1 MSEIMNTINGVE
13 IKEYLVLNQDE
24 FNNKL
29 MSLPN
34 SERRNGMKLTKL
46 YNDIRN
52 NQLNLNSNELD
63 YVFKKLYYEQ
73 FSMGAIFNGII
84 NKLLSVELENT
95 NLEMKHLPEIMPR
108 WYEKTKEVIMKKLM
122 KCHDEDQ
129 LNEYWNSEEIIL
141 TKKQMEYFTEKR
153 KLLFGDKKR
162 LKIEYGT
169 FEYEFERQYR
179 QIQNRIHNLDFKYN
193 ELLKKFE
200 NPEPRE
206 QKEQEPDKF
215 KIGDIIYLSGRYY
228 GYGLSLIGKIYDTT
242 ATLYKIDCYK
252 VNETWTHDN
261 KYQSTHYTQQVM
273 TELPFC
279 GKGKMSKRDA
289 RDATEII
296 KKKIYEYTRYSD

>member
-1 MSEIMNTINGVE
+1 MSEMMMYINGVE
-13 IKEYLVLNQDE
+13 IKEYLILDQDE

-52 NQLNLNSNELD
+52 NQLNLSSIELD
-63 YVFKKLYYEQ
+63 YVFSKLHGGSELLHNIYY
-73 FSMGAIFNGII
+73 GIT
-84 NKLLSVELENT
+84 NKLLSIELENT
-95 NLEMKHLPEIMPR
+95 NLEMKHLPIMMPR
-108 WYEKTKEVIMKKLM
+108 WYENTKEVIMKKLM

-129 LNEYWNSEEIIL
+129 LNEYWNSEEIIR

-179 QIQNRIHNLDFKYN
+179 QIQNRVHNLDFKYN

-200 NPEPRE
+200 NQESKEP
-206 QKEQEPDKF
+206 KEQEPNKY
-215 KIGDIIYLSGRYY
+215 KIGDIIYDISFSGIRH
-228 GYGLSLIGKIYDTT
+228 IGKIYAITQ
-242 ATLYKIDCYK
+242 TLYKVDCYK
-252 VNETWTHDN
+252 VNTTWTHN
-261 KYQSTHYTQQVM
+261 NYYLSCKYTQRIE
-273 TELPFC
+273 TNSPFI
-279 GKGKMSKRDA
+279 GKERISKNKAWDGA
-289 RDATEII
+289 EVF
-296 KKKIYEYTRYSD
+296 KNKLYEYETYCD